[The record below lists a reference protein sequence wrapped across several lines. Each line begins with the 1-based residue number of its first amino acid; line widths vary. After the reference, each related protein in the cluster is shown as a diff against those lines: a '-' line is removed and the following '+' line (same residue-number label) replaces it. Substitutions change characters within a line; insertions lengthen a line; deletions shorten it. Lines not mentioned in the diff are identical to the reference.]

1 MKKMMQEF
9 KKFALRGNVMDLAVG
24 VMIGSAFSAIVT
36 SLVNDIISPL
46 IGWLV
51 QVDFSALTLA
61 VGDVNIAY
69 GAFIMAII
77 NFILVALVLFGLVK
91 AVNRVSSL
99 GKKPEAPAAPT
110 TKKCPYC
117 QSEIPLA
124 ATRCPHC
131 TAMLEG

>member
-46 IGWLV
+46 IGLLV

-131 TAMLEG
+131 TSMLEG